1 MAQQEELFRKKSLER
16 ISSPEQLQDYMR
28 VTTPGTWMLLL
39 AVIILLGGLLV
50 CSVLGRVETTVS
62 GKAQVQ
68 GGTATVE
75 VEEKTEKV
83 EPGMTLR
90 IGDLETSVEQVRR
103 EEDGTAY
110 ASAAVDLPDGNYD
123 AVIVTESISPITFL
137 VN

>member
-103 EEDGTAY
+103 EEDGAAY

>member
-62 GKAQVQ
+62 GKAQVE

-103 EEDGTAY
+103 EEDGAAY

>member
-90 IGDLETSVEQVRR
+90 IGDLEMSVEQVRR
-103 EEDGTAY
+103 EEDGAAY

>member
-1 MAQQEELFRKKSLER
+1 
-16 ISSPEQLQDYMR
+16 MR

-103 EEDGTAY
+103 EEDGAAY